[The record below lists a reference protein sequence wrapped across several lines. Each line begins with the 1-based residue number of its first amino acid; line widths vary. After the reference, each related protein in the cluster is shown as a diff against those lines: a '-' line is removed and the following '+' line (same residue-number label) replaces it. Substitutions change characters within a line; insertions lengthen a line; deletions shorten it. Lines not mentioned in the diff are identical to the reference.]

1 MITKQ
6 HLFSEARRITCAKVC
21 FLIFALKMIMSA
33 TPVFVDVL
41 DAGTVLQIVMQL
53 EIENTAKGANA
64 NLEDL
69 HESAIKVFKPDSID
83 YLSFN
88 PTVENTGK
96 AKHYLKNE
104 RCFSVYTI
112 SVPTPP
118 PNC

>member
-1 MITKQ
+1 MIAKR
-6 HLFSEARRITCAKVC
+6 HLFSEAWRITCAKIC
-21 FLIFALKMIMSA
+21 FLIFALKMLMSA
-33 TPVFVDVL
+33 TPIFVDVL

-83 YLSFN
+83 YLGFN
-88 PTVENTGK
+88 PTVESTGK
-96 AKHYLKNE
+96 IRHYLKND
-104 RCFSVYTI
+104 RCFSAYI
-112 SVPTPP
+112 IAVPTPP